1 MELVHLFH
9 TTCRESS
16 RLKSHVQSCPN
27 VGVHHP
33 VKISHLSDVASSEEP
48 HTSPACQDG
57 ILDIPIL
64 EVGIDYIIDAI
75 MKIPKQ
81 LITPPSNSD
90 DSIRYILFTP
100 ENKNEICLLQ
110 PYAQQ
115 FDLCPFN
122 TNYETK
128 FLVHGLVEML
138 TPENLFIVLKDAIL
152 KHGDYNVILVD
163 WTLYNVMPFK
173 RAYRYA
179 GIVGEKIAE
188 MMRFM
193 KNHKKVSLKSL
204 HCIGHSLGSHVCA
217 AAGRNIHKIGRI
229 TARGLGYL
237 EPVGHIDYYVNGGVD
252 QPGCAIGSTYRV
264 FKGKSLTVQSF
275 LDQILC
281 NHFIAIEYFINSL
294 KDNCK
299 FVARKCESNSEFEKG
314 KCSSGIISEMG
325 FIAKKIKG
333 VPPTSKF
340 FLKTSKSPPYCM
352 G

>member
-1 MELVHLFH
+1 M
-9 TTCRESS
+9 
-16 RLKSHVQSCPN
+16 KSTILLMAFSFLL
-27 VGVHHP
+27 
-33 VKISHLSDVASSEEP
+33 IE
-48 HTSPACQDG
+48 TDG

-64 EVGIDYIIDAI
+64 DVGIDYIIDAI

-163 WTLYNVMPFK
+163 WTLYNVMPFR

-179 GIVGEKIAE
+179 GIVGLDPGGI
-188 MMRFM
+188 
-193 KNHKKVSLKSL
+193 SLFKPFE
-204 HCIGHSLGSHVCA
+204 
-217 AAGRNIHKIGRI
+217 RNIRI
-229 TARGLGYL
+229 
-237 EPVGHIDYYVNGGVD
+237 YYTDAHFVD
-252 QPGCAIGSTYRV
+252 IMHTSNIY
-264 FKGKSLTVQSF
+264 SVQSF

>member
-1 MELVHLFH
+1 M
-9 TTCRESS
+9 
-16 RLKSHVQSCPN
+16 KSTILLMAFSFLL
-27 VGVHHP
+27 
-33 VKISHLSDVASSEEP
+33 IE
-48 HTSPACQDG
+48 TDG

-64 EVGIDYIIDAI
+64 DVGIDYIIDAI

-163 WTLYNVMPFK
+163 WTLYNVMPFR

-179 GIVGEKIAE
+179 GIV
-188 MMRFM
+188 
-193 KNHKKVSLKSL
+193 
-204 HCIGHSLGSHVCA
+204 
-217 AAGRNIHKIGRI
+217 
-229 TARGLGYL
+229 ARGLGYL